1 MNRMEEVFS
10 VMKKA
15 GPKENVT
22 CQSCQKTAS
31 DSFCHTC
38 HQYICAECV
47 KAHKQLQFFRSH
59 EIVSIDSLRSSFSNC
74 SPEKTKLAPCEV
86 KCSKHTDEPLKL
98 YCHDCHKLVCRD
110 CIVIDHK
117 DHRYAFVIDAAP
129 LCKAELGE
137 KAGKVREVSEG
148 LKEAVKSLDESKK
161 KLSDHN
167 TSTMRAIDGVI
178 GKISAK
184 LMEKKAELKKKAG
197 LFVEEAERKI
207 GTQEKG
213 AQLAVGEVESLL
225 EFMSRSLERATDQE
239 VLSLE
244 KQMSDQ
250 ADRVSRLYG
259 NPAGKFPVPQLPE
272 LVVHCGAEVEQAIK
286 TRVSVF
292 DGPPPQSLD
301 SAAALPLSAGGDTPE
316 VTPAMV
322 DDTVEKRPNVFTG
335 ISPDALALM
344 QRLREGTIDG
354 VEYNIREGS
363 VRINLS
369 KVDEAIIKL
378 QEAYKKV
385 TGHDHRLR
393 VEQVE
398 IPVARSKEEVEAE
411 IARFEQTYLYTAFVL
426 DEEKRVVRVISQNRQ
441 FEQAK
446 TFLED
451 ALKQSS
457 STSTTVLEAHS
468 VVAQFAQN
476 RTLTLKRGDIVREK
490 ADVLVNA
497 ANGRLEHGGGV
508 AGALNTA
515 SEGQLQ
521 AHCDKYMKWRRNV
534 IPAGEVAVTPG
545 GGKLECRHVIHAVGP
560 DGSVHGSS
568 RCEHLLK
575 QVIHNTLKAAG
586 KHNATAIVIP
596 AISCGIFGVSKELV
610 AQCII
615 DTVLSFNYTKSAP
628 VLSDIRIVIL
638 DGPTHSCFAHYLKQK
653 VNLACGG
660 IVWLE

>member
-15 GPKENVT
+15 GPKDNVT
-22 CQSCQKTAS
+22 CQSCQKMAS
-31 DSFCHTC
+31 DSFCHSC

-47 KAHKQLQFFRSH
+47 KAHKQLQFLRSH

-74 SPEKTKLAPCEV
+74 SLEKTKLAPCEV

-117 DHRYAFVIDAAP
+117 DHRYAFVVDAAP

-137 KAGKVREVSEG
+137 KAGKVRNISEG

-167 TSTMRAIDGVI
+167 TSIMRAIDDVI

-184 LMEKKAELKKKAG
+184 LMEKKAELKKKAS
-197 LFVEEAERKI
+197 LIVEEAERKI

-225 EFMSRSLERATDQE
+225 EFMSRSLKRATDQE

-250 ADRVSRLYG
+250 SDRVSRLYG

-272 LVVHCGAEVEQAIK
+272 LVVHCGAEIEQAIK

-322 DDTVEKRPNVFTG
+322 DDLSAEKRPNVLTG
-335 ISPDALALM
+335 FNPDALALM

-363 VRINLS
+363 VCINLKEES

-378 QEAYKKV
+378 QDAFKKV

-398 IPVARSKEEVEAE
+398 IPAARSKEEVEAE

-426 DEEKRVVRVISQNRQ
+426 DEEKRVVRVISQSRQ

-446 TFLED
+446 TFLEH

-457 STSTTVLEAHS
+457 STSTTVEAHS
-468 VVAQFAQN
+468 VVVQFAQN

-521 AHCDKYMKWRRNV
+521 AHCDKYMERRRNV
-534 IPAGEVAVTPG
+534 IPAGEVAVTLG
-545 GGKLECRHVIHAVGP
+545 GGKLECRLVIHAVGP

-586 KHNATAIVIP
+586 KHNATSIVIP
-596 AISCGIFGVSKELV
+596 AISCGIFCVSKELV
-610 AQCII
+610 ARCII

-628 VLSDIRIVIL
+628 VLSDIRIIL
-638 DGPTHSCFAHYLKQK
+638 FNGPTHSCFARYLKQK
-653 VNLACGG
+653 
-660 IVWLE
+660 WK

>member
-31 DSFCHTC
+31 DSFCHSC

-110 CIVIDHK
+110 CILIDHK
-117 DHRYAFVIDAAP
+117 DHRYAFVVDAAP

-137 KAGKVREVSEG
+137 RVGEVREVSEG

-167 TSTMRAIDGVI
+167 TSTMRAIDDVI

-184 LMEKKAELKKKAG
+184 LMEKKSELKKAASVI
-197 LFVEEAERKI
+197 VEEAERKI

-213 AQLAVGEVESLL
+213 VQLAVGEVESLL
-225 EFMSRSLERATDQE
+225 EFMSHSLERATDQE

-259 NPAGKFPVPQLPE
+259 NPAGKFAVPQLPE

-286 TRVSVF
+286 TGVSVF
-292 DGPPPQSLD
+292 DGPPPQSVD

-316 VTPAMV
+316 VTPA
-322 DDTVEKRPNVFTG
+322 
-335 ISPDALALM
+335 
-344 QRLREGTIDG
+344 
-354 VEYNIREGS
+354 
-363 VRINLS
+363 
-369 KVDEAIIKL
+369 
-378 QEAYKKV
+378 
-385 TGHDHRLR
+385 
-393 VEQVE
+393 
-398 IPVARSKEEVEAE
+398 
-411 IARFEQTYLYTAFVL
+411 TAV
-426 DEEKRVVRVISQNRQ
+426 Q
-441 FEQAK
+441 F
-446 TFLED
+446 
-451 ALKQSS
+451 S
-457 STSTTVLEAHS
+457 
-468 VVAQFAQN
+468 QN

-490 ADVLVNA
+490 ADILVNA
-497 ANGRLEHGGGV
+497 ANCNLVHGGGL
-508 AGALNTA
+508 AGALNAA
-515 SEGQLQ
+515 SEGELQ
-521 AHCDKYMKWRRNV
+521 AHSDTYMNIKRRGRE
-534 IPAGEVAVTPG
+534 IPAGGVVVTPG
-545 GGKLECRHVIHAVGP
+545 GGKLECKFVIHAVGP
-560 DGSVHGSS
+560 SGSVHVPAQ
-568 RCEHLLK
+568 CERLLK
-575 QVIHNTLKAAG
+575 QVIRNTLIAAG

-615 DTVLSFNYTKSAP
+615 DTILSFNYTKPAP
-628 VLSDIRIVIL
+628 VLSDIRIVIV
-638 DGPTHSCFAHYLKQK
+638 DRATHSCFAHYIKQK
-653 VNLACGG
+653 ALPHKNESQGNRSSLWRDIWPGRNRCSTDIAAPSVL
-660 IVWLE
+660 LSLFL